1 MKRGAN
7 TGLIA
12 AAGVFLFA
20 GAMAGCGAVGGS
32 HVDCNIVRLQS
43 QAGQSNAQIASALG
57 VSESDV
63 VGCHAPGPE
72 SMPPAQMGGGE
83 APAAGEAAPSSE
95 ATSGGPSSGAT
106 P

>member
-7 TGLIA
+7 TRLIA
-12 AAGVFLFA
+12 AAGAFLLA
-20 GAMAGCGAVGGS
+20 GAIAGCGAVGGS

-43 QAGQSNAQIASALG
+43 QAGQSNSQIASALG

-63 VGCHAPGPE
+63 AGCHAPGPE

-83 APAAGEAAPSSE
+83 AAPAAEGSSSGD
-95 ATSGGPSSGAT
+95 ASSGGSSSGGT